1 MRIAENI
8 RIGFEGI
15 AAHKLRAI
23 LTMLGII
30 FGVGAVVA
38 MFSIGE
44 GAKQEALKQIEMMGV
59 NNIIIQDAGLEGEE
73 LIEARASYSTGL
85 TMADAR
91 AIESVIP
98 AVFAAIPLRRDDANV
113 MSGREEMKV
122 NLIGVTEE
130 YAEAHNII
138 IRNGYFPDDADVAD
152 NRRVCAIGS
161 GVKRKLFPFI
171 DAAGRDIK
179 IDGIWFTIVGE
190 MADKHVTVKN
200 LGGYQVRDF
209 NEDIAV
215 PVSAMQKYFD
225 RGELKSPLNQIIV
238 RVNPETDIRAAADV
252 INRMLQRRH
261 HQQDDF
267 KVIIPEELLRQS
279 QSTQR
284 IFNIVMGAIAGI
296 SLLVGGIGIMN
307 IMLSS
312 VLERTREIGVRMAI
326 GAKKN
331 EILGQFLTEAV
342 TLSFTGGIIGI
353 ILGVV
358 LAKVITYYA
367 GWVTIVSVVSVL
379 LAFGVATIVGLI
391 FGIYPAKRAANL
403 RPIEALRY
411 E

>member
-15 AAHKLRAI
+15 AAHKLRSV

-73 LIEARASYSTGL
+73 LIEARAAFSSGL
-85 TMADAR
+85 TLADAR
-91 AIESVIP
+91 AIESMIP
-98 AVFAAIPLRRDDANV
+98 AVFAAIPLRKDDAKV
-113 MSGREEMKV
+113 IFGRAEMKV

-138 IRNGYFPDDADVAD
+138 LGDGYFPDETDAAE

-161 GVKRKLFPFI
+161 GIKRKLFPFV
-171 DAAGRDIK
+171 AAVGEDIK
-179 IDGIWFTIVGE
+179 IDGKWFTVVGE
-190 MADKHVTVKN
+190 MADKNVTIKN

-215 PVSAMQKYFD
+215 PVTTVQKYFD
-225 RGELKSPLNQIIV
+225 RAELKSPLNQLIV
-238 RVNPETDIRAAADV
+238 RVNPDTDIRAVSDV
-252 INRMLQRRH
+252 INRMLKRRH
-261 HQQDDF
+261 HEQRDF

-342 TLSFTGGIIGI
+342 TLSFSGGIIGI
-353 ILGVV
+353 ILGVI

-379 LAFGVATIVGLI
+379 LAFGVATIVGLV

-403 RPIEALRY
+403 HPIDALRY